1 MATSQY
7 FLNRYQRTLANKP
20 RLLQQRLAIE
30 SDISKKKYDADI
42 NMLEKQIGFAEGV
55 GGLAVD
61 AYDFSKSGSDA
72 SFSDFL
78 GDRIE
83 QSMGIGDKDS
93 DVNKAIGTQRALRI
107 AERKA
112 ERKESGQGMFGGYV
126 DNLKGFLSPSFS
138 DPSTNETLGRFMP
151 TSEQLSN
158 AYGNYQDFYKDL
170 ERKNMTRMITDSM
183 KRDSNRSNI

>member
-1 MATSQY
+1 
-7 FLNRYQRTLANKP
+7 
-20 RLLQQRLAIE
+20 
-30 SDISKKKYDADI
+30 
-42 NMLEKQIGFAEGV
+42 
-55 GGLAVD
+55 
-61 AYDFSKSGSDA
+61 
-72 SFSDFL
+72 
-78 GDRIE
+78 
-83 QSMGIGDKDS
+83 MGIGDKDS

-170 ERKNMTRMITDSM
+170 ERQNMTRMITDSM